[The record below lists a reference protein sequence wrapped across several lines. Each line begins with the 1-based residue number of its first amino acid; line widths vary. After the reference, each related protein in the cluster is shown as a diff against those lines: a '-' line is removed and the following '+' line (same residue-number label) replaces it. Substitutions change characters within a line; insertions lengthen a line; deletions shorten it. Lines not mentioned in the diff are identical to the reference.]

1 MVKCGPTKLKCSLE
15 VDQSRQGRG
24 AELIMNMCTA
34 CGAEIR
40 SGERFCRKCGSA
52 VDTSVDTEIPPTGPG
67 APMSPTDERTTTPPL
82 DAPASPTSTC
92 PSCGS
97 EVNPGQRFCR
107 KCGSAVAATD
117 SSLATAGVAAPA
129 TRAIAR
135 SGPLSSSSQA
145 PPQAIQGDPVV
156 IYQPKSRKGKGVSG
170 LTIAIGVILLLILG
184 GAAFFITHSLVA
196 TTPTVALTPVVR
208 PTSPTSTST
217 TRVTPTTRAPS
228 STALAQ
234 ATAINGVVTQSAAA
248 RSNLGSAITA
258 IESCGDIQSAIT
270 SLQSDAS
277 SRSALAQNAETFQL
291 SGIPNGAE
299 LRSDLVTA
307 LQASASSDQ
316 SYALWGNGLLASGGC
331 QGTAPQDSN
340 WTAAQASD
348 TQATAAK
355 TAFVTVW
362 TPVAQQFGFTILQPN
377 QF

>member
-1 MVKCGPTKLKCSLE
+1 
-15 VDQSRQGRG
+15 
-24 AELIMNMCTA
+24 MNMCTA
-34 CGAEIR
+34 CGAEV
-40 SGERFCRKCGSA
+40 SSSEHFCRMCGSA
-52 VDTSVDTEIPPTGPG
+52 IVTSVDTEIPPTGPG
-67 APMSPTDERTTTPPL
+67 APISPTDERATPPPL
-82 DAPASPTSTC
+82 DAPASPTNTC
-92 PSCGS
+92 PSCGN
-97 EVNPGQRFCR
+97 EVNPGKRFCG
-107 KCGSAVAATD
+107 KCGSAVAAAD
-117 SSLATAGVAAPA
+117 SRLETASVAAPA

-156 IYQPKSRKGKGVSG
+156 IYQAKSRKGRVNG
-170 LTIAIGVILLLILG
+170 LTVALGVVLLLILG

-196 TTPTVALTPVVR
+196 TTPTVALNPVVR
-208 PTSPTSTST
+208 ATLPTSTST
-217 TRVTPTTRAPS
+217 TRVTPTTRGPS

-248 RSNLGSAITA
+248 FSNLGSAITA
-258 IESCGDIQSAIT
+258 IESCGDIQGAVT
-270 SLQSDAS
+270 SLQSDATVRTS
-277 SRSALAQNAETFQL
+277 LASNVETFQVGGL
-291 SGIPNGAE
+291 PSGVE

-348 TQATAAK
+348 MQATAAK
-355 TAFVTVW
+355 TAFVTTW
-362 TPVAQQFGFTILQPN
+362 TPVAQQFGFTILQPD

>member
-1 MVKCGPTKLKCSLE
+1 VN
-15 VDQSRQGRG
+15 
-24 AELIMNMCTA
+24 ICTA
-34 CGAEIR
+34 CGAEVR

-52 VDTSVDTEIPPTGPG
+52 VATSVDPEIPPTNQG
-67 APMSPTDERTTTPPL
+67 APMSPPDERATPPPL
-82 DAPASPTSTC
+82 DAPASPTNTC

-117 SSLATAGVAAPA
+117 ASLATAGLAAPA

-135 SGPLSSSSQA
+135 SGPSSSSSQA

-156 IYQPKSRKGKGVSG
+156 IYQAKSRKGKRVNG
-170 LTIAIGVILLLILG
+170 LTIAIGVMLLLIVG
-184 GAAFFITHSLVA
+184 GGVAFFITRSNKTA
-196 TTPTVALTPVVR
+196 ATPTVALTPAVR
-208 PTSPTSTST
+208 RTSPTSTST

-234 ATAINGVVTQSAAA
+234 ATEINGVVTQSAAA

-277 SRSALAQNAETFQL
+277 SRSALALNAETFHL
-291 SGIPNGAE
+291 SGLPNGAE

-355 TAFVTVW
+355 TAFVSAW